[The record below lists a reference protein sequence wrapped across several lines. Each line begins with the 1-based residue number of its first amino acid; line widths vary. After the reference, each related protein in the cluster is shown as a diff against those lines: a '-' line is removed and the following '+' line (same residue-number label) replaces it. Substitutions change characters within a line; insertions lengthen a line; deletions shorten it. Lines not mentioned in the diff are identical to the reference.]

1 MYDVVL
7 ISTHYNYTNDGK
19 MIPPQDSEDYEDL
32 SMNIPLGIVH
42 IAQYLHDSGF
52 NVRVVHLPHEMQTL
66 RRFGLTECHLKNPI
80 EKILKNY
87 PARVCGIQ
95 AHWYLYC
102 GGAVFISNLYKKLFP
117 DSKIFF
123 GGYMAAACW
132 KEFLDI
138 SKDIDG
144 VILGEGEK
152 TFRRILEKN
161 LTAPGSNLQD
171 VNGVAFRGGNHDFIY
186 NPPGT
191 DCDLDLDELPIISP
205 EASPFV
211 NIFWQKRHFINV
223 SRGLCPERC
232 SYCVGNNKDINPRTY
247 QTLKLDKIL
256 EQLRVFQDS
265 GVQRVFLGENHFLNM
280 SFMKELIENIIKEN
294 FNLYFELETHPVIFE
309 RKDLLERM
317 IEAKFLR
324 FTMGCESGSNSVLKR
339 IGRESNSSQIIASV
353 KQIAE
358 YGGIV
363 LTSWI
368 SNLPGETDSEFHET
382 SETMQQVVNAGGFIY
397 WIENLHVLPGTELYR
412 NPEKW
417 AITLLLRNLKDWI
430 RWSVISKQYVGF
442 DEARHA
448 PLNFLTHVNHNV
460 TPQAMIERF
469 YSHRKHALSRML
481 QMKSNLEKISPY
493 LPSDIFDA
501 EMQRLEW
508 YETKGWKLW
517 LI

>member
-1 MYDVVL
+1 
-7 ISTHYNYTNDGK
+7 
-19 MIPPQDSEDYEDL
+19 
-32 SMNIPLGIVH
+32 
-42 IAQYLHDSGF
+42 
-52 NVRVVHLPHEMQTL
+52 
-66 RRFGLTECHLKNPI
+66 
-80 EKILKNY
+80 
-87 PARVCGIQ
+87 
-95 AHWYLYC
+95 
-102 GGAVFISNLYKKLFP
+102 
-117 DSKIFF
+117 
-123 GGYMAAACW
+123 
-132 KEFLDI
+132 
-138 SKDIDG
+138 
-144 VILGEGEK
+144 
-152 TFRRILEKN
+152 
-161 LTAPGSNLQD
+161 
-171 VNGVAFRGGNHDFIY
+171 
-186 NPPGT
+186 
-191 DCDLDLDELPIISP
+191 
-205 EASPFV
+205 
-211 NIFWQKRHFINV
+211 
-223 SRGLCPERC
+223 
-232 SYCVGNNKDINPRTY
+232 
-247 QTLKLDKIL
+247 
-256 EQLRVFQDS
+256 
-265 GVQRVFLGENHFLNM
+265 
-280 SFMKELIENIIKEN
+280 
-294 FNLYFELETHPVIFE
+294 
-309 RKDLLERM
+309 
-317 IEAKFLR
+317 
-324 FTMGCESGSNSVLKR
+324 MGCESGSNSVLKR
-339 IGRESNSSQIIASV
+339 VGRESNSSQIIASV
-353 KQIAE
+353 KQIAK